1 MTNFEKAVK
10 IIGEDFRQY
19 STWKEYKGVKQVKEL
34 LEIWDFTSA
43 QLKEEIV
50 YILTHSEE
58 KDFFVTDDGEIEEAD
73 GTLHSY
79 RKLAKAVREYT
90 F

>member
-19 STWKEYKGVKQVKEL
+19 STWQEYKGVRQVKEL
-34 LEIWDFTSA
+34 IDIWCYTSKELKDEIFWTMMREGSHIPMTAD
-43 QLKEEIV
+43 L
-50 YILTHSEE
+50 
-58 KDFFVTDDGEIEEAD
+58 EIEEAD
-73 GTLHSY
+73 GTKHSY